1 MSTPE
6 DLFLRLSRLAR
17 HAPADPP
24 SELPPGLATRV
35 LAQVRAEQN
44 AEGAGVSLWERLS
57 LRALP
62 FAAAAAAVCLLVS
75 HYAKQEPSR
84 ADAELLVQNLFAN
97 DLQP

>member
-17 HAPADPP
+17 RAPAHPP
-24 SELPPGLATRV
+24 GELPPGLATRV

-44 AEGAGVSLWERLS
+44 MEGVSLWEQLS

-62 FAAAAAAVCLLVS
+62 FAAPAAALCLLVS
-75 HYAKQEPSR
+75 HAKKESPR
-84 ADAELLVQNLFAN
+84 ADDELLVQHLVASHFE
-97 DLQP
+97 P

>member
-17 HAPADPP
+17 RAPAHPP

-44 AEGAGVSLWERLS
+44 AEGADVSLWERLS

-62 FAAAAAAVCLLVS
+62 FAAAAAALCLLVS
-75 HYAKQEPSR
+75 YVKQEPPR
-84 ADAELLVQNLFAN
+84 ADAELLVQHLFAN